1 MSVNLSRR
9 DFFKFAGLTAGL
21 AVASNQTKPAGAS
34 VGTADEAGE
43 QVSMLYDTTKCIGC
57 RACQTA
63 CRDANGKPVELD
75 PTGRYDVPVA
85 LSGNTWTVIQLYN
98 DGGEA
103 AQQEDWSFVKR
114 NCMHCVDPACVS
126 ACTIGALQKTPE
138 GPVTYNDDVCF
149 GCRYCMVA
157 CPYHIP
163 KYQWETNSPF
173 VQKCDFCVSNGRMG
187 GGEGPACVD
196 ICPTGAL
203 VFGTRN
209 ELLEDAHA
217 RIANNPGTY
226 YEDRIYGEQEAGG
239 TLQLYLSH
247 VPFEQLGLPTLG
259 PDALP
264 PKTQIANWSVPG
276 IIVGMGGLMTA
287 AYFVRK
293 DKE

>member
-21 AVASNQTKPAGAS
+21 AVASNQAKSAGAS
-34 VGTADEAGE
+34 AGTADQAGE

-63 CRDANGKPVELD
+63 CREANGKPVELD
-75 PTGRYDVPVA
+75 ETGRYDVPVA
-85 LSGNTWTVIQLYN
+85 LSGSTWTVIQLYN
-98 DGGEA
+98 DGGES

-157 CPYHIP
+157 CPYDVP
-163 KYQWETNSPF
+163 KYQWDTTSPF
-173 VQKCDFCVSNGRMG
+173 VQKCDFCVNNGRMG

-196 ICPTGAL
+196 VCPTGAL
-203 VFGTRN
+203 VFGTRD
-209 ELLEDAHA
+209 ELLADAHA
-217 RIANNPGTY
+217 RIADNPGTY
-226 YEDRIYGEQEAGG
+226 HEDRIYGEQEAGG

>member
-21 AVASNQTKPAGAS
+21 AVAANQTKSAGAS
-34 VGTADEAGE
+34 VGTADQAGG
-43 QVSMLYDTTKCIGC
+43 QVSMLYDTTKCVGC

-63 CRDANGKPVELD
+63 CRQANGKPVELD
-75 PTGRYDVPVA
+75 ETGRYDVPVA
-85 LSGNTWTVIQLYN
+85 LSGKTWTVIQLYN
-98 DGGEA
+98 NGGEA
-103 AQQEDWSFVKR
+103 TQDEWSFVKR

-126 ACTIGALQKTPE
+126 ACTIGALQKTSE

-157 CPYHIP
+157 CPYNIP
-163 KYQWETNSPF
+163 KYQWDTTSPF

-187 GGEGPACVD
+187 EGKGPACVD
-196 ICPTGAL
+196 VCPTGAL
-203 VFGTRN
+203 VFGTRD
-209 ELLEDAHA
+209 ELLEQAHA
-217 RIANNPGTY
+217 RITDNPGKY
-226 YEDRIYGEQEAGG
+226 HEDRVYGEQEAGG

-247 VPFEQLGLPTLG
+247 VPFGQLGLPTLSS
-259 PDALP
+259 DALP